1 MFFLRLF
8 PREWL
13 LAALTIALLHAGG
26 LWLSLRNHSPT
37 QTEQPAIP
45 TLALVNLSV
54 NSSVKFTSPSA
65 STQAVTKPN
74 VARQASVPTPTTL
87 QTAQSAVAQV
97 ANANPTINASST
109 TASHAQT
116 TSQPTTNSEPSA
128 SNVSAAPPIKT
139 LSSGVRYVQVP
150 QPDYP
155 MAARRSGEE
164 GRVILRVLVNPQGLP
179 EKVEIKTSSGYS
191 RLDSAAQRAAL
202 GARFQPYSENGQA
215 LAVWVLVP
223 IDFSLEN

>member
-26 LWLSLRNHSPT
+26 LWLSLRHHSPA

-45 TLALVNLSV
+45 TLALVNSLA
-54 NSSVKFTSPSA
+54 NFNGPNASA
-65 STQAVTKPN
+65 QAVARPS
-74 VARQASVPTPTTL
+74 VARQVSLPAPATV
-87 QTAQSAVAQV
+87 QTAPSSPSTVPQV
-97 ANANPTINASST
+97 ANANPTINTSST

-139 LSSGVRYVQVP
+139 LSSGVRYVQAP

-164 GRVILRVLVNPQGLP
+164 GRVILRILVNPQGLP
-179 EKVEIKTSSGYS
+179 EKVEIKTTSGYS

-202 GARFQPYSENGQA
+202 AARFQPYSENGQA